1 MVDRFICLPHVS
13 PSRSPGPEYIRSFTV
28 THSMKLRLALANA
41 IARSESRVHVIVVV
55 AALILPIR
63 DAVTA
68 LSFDRQKYSIGW
80 ETWAGLIIL
89 ALTIVGWLVARSYL
103 KSVGTVRIGTLSGT
117 PATLPSGVSIVPV
130 DSAERCRQLAA
141 YADAHYPARYISAL
155 SADSR
160 LDMYGRWLVMD
171 PQFARLAIRTK
182 GGRDTVIGCC
192 IILAI
197 SPTTFANYRNGF
209 GSPDAWTTNDRPP
222 ASGGVALFM
231 SALHC
236 AHTRGLPM
244 SAVLAELFCSFVAVR
259 ITAMDTTILVAPV
272 KTPSGRCNV
281 RQMGFEMFRRS
292 KAGFDIWELDARRAS
307 ELSSAARATIAAIAG
322 RPHRA

>member
-130 DSAERCRQLAA
+130 DR
-141 YADAHYPARYISAL
+141 AL
-155 SADSR
+155 SSVGGVRRRPLSR
-160 LDMYGRWLVMD
+160 AVYLRSFGGLSAGHVRSLV
-171 PQFARLAIRTK
+171 
-182 GGRDTVIGCC
+182 
-192 IILAI
+192 
-197 SPTTFANYRNGF
+197 SH
-209 GSPDAWTTNDRPP
+209 GSP
-222 ASGGVALFM
+222 V
-231 SALHC
+231 C
-236 AHTRGLPM
+236 
-244 SAVLAELFCSFVAVR
+244 
-259 ITAMDTTILVAPV
+259 TARH
-272 KTPSGRCNV
+272 SH
-281 RQMGFEMFRRS
+281 E
-292 KAGFDIWELDARRAS
+292 RRA
-307 ELSSAARATIAAIAG
+307 
-322 RPHRA
+322 